1 MEEKDIERAV
11 ELLKAIN
18 EKIEE
23 KDGEEKA
30 KDLQADEPDA
40 ENKCKNA
47 CKNEEIDKRQEMG
60 DVGGFLKSK
69 GLSDEDIREVYKYM
83 EKLSYDKSSKGTAD
97 NKKDEEK
104 CAKNSMEDTLKEFYT
119 EVKSKPS
126 DYISEQKAREI
137 GKQRY

>member
-83 EKLSYDKSSKGTAD
+83 EKLSCDKSSKGTAD

>member
-83 EKLSYDKSSKGTAD
+83 KKLSYDKSSKGTAD

>member
-1 MEEKDIERAV
+1 
-11 ELLKAIN
+11 
-18 EKIEE
+18 
-23 KDGEEKA
+23 
-30 KDLQADEPDA
+30 
-40 ENKCKNA
+40 
-47 CKNEEIDKRQEMG
+47 MG

>member
-23 KDGEEKA
+23 KDDEEKA

-40 ENKCKNA
+40 ENKCKNK
-47 CKNEEIDKRQEMG
+47 CKNEEIDKRKEMG

-69 GLSDEDIREVYKYM
+69 GLSDEDIREVYKFM
-83 EKLSYDKSSKGTAD
+83 EKLSYDGSEDDKAD
-97 NKKDEEK
+97 NKKDEK
-104 CAKNSMEDTLKEFYT
+104 CAKNSMEDTLKEFYA